1 MAWLRQHGIFIAV
14 LLFVVAVNAL
24 YLFVPPEEIVGAVGV
39 TNSYVVA
46 FLIAAIG
53 GVSSL
58 TGVAFY
64 STLATFGAG
73 GSNPLLLA
81 LIGGVGIFIS
91 DSIFFFLAYHG
102 HKSIPER
109 WRRAVDRA
117 FSWVRT
123 HPRRLVL
130 ILSYFYLGFVP
141 LPSDLLMLVLVL
153 AGYRYRE
160 VAPVLLAAGVTLAFI
175 AASVGYGWL

>member
-1 MAWLRQHGIFIAV
+1 MAWLRRHIILIAV
-14 LLFVVAVNAL
+14 LLFVVAVNTL
-24 YLFVPPEEIVGAVGV
+24 YLFVPPDEIVGAVGV
-39 TNSYVVA
+39 TNSYIVA
-46 FLIAAIG
+46 FMIAAIG

-58 TGVAFY
+58 TGVALY

-81 LIGGVGIFIS
+81 LIGGAGIFIS

-109 WRRAVDRA
+109 FRRAVDRTLA
-117 FSWVRT
+117 WSRT
-123 HPRRLVL
+123 HPRQIVLV
-130 ILSYFYLGFVP
+130 LSYFYLGVMP

-160 VAPVLLAAGVTLAFI
+160 VAPMLLAAGVTLAFI